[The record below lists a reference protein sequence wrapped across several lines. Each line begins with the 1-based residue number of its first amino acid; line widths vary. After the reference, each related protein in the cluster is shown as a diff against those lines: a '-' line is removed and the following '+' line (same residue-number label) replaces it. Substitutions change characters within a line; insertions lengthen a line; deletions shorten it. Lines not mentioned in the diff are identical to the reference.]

1 MSKSIERR
9 NNNRRDK
16 NDFPKRNDNYNN
28 ISNKLNYV
36 IDYELSESLCN
47 ILNMPK
53 IDFINSLTTKIKNF
67 LLSEYS
73 KNAIN
78 EEFLKNL
85 LIQNKEQLEKKYII
99 YFNILKPAWDNFISN
114 KNKFYSDE
122 LDQFYLKKYVYH
134 CSFVSKYSLH
144 NCAEN
149 GKELGKFIKVYDT
162 EKNQVKYVICE
173 NCQKVYF
180 IEYFLNFCEKCQIN
194 YYCTELNNSLNDLLP
209 ATIKKPHCEQVINE
223 QIYCLYCKHILYL
236 NIKTNQIKC
245 LNCRFISN
253 PKKMDWKCNLCSKKY
268 KSDVIVFNKSEV
280 NYIKNIINYGLLMK
294 KRAYPSNLPCCQNID
309 LKTAI
314 FYHKK
319 DCKGILYFTEF
330 NKRLIIICE
339 KCKDVNY
346 FSNFV
351 WTCPECL
358 FRFKDIKW
366 KENELK
372 LKKELSNKI
381 EVKLNTNIN
390 FNNTITSWNNKRNI
404 REFIIDNE
412 KNNQDKE
419 KEKNFRKNE
428 VTELNKNKFIK
439 SLSQQKQ
446 KQVNEPKEQNSEYK
460 DFKSIN
466 SSNLNNNNNEKS
478 ISNVIKV
485 KKNYFF
491 PYNHKKESDNILLN
505 KKYKLSENKLSIE
518 NEDKSFERKNSQN
531 RCVIE
536 KIIKKELN
544 SQELNEA
551 MTKVNYSE
559 KNIHKNTNRI
569 SEKKENNNKYIINS
583 TESKKVIIQNIQ
595 TSNNFNKIPISVRFK
610 KLNKSS
616 SLYNSQNLIF
626 KKDNQNSG
634 KELYLKDSLVQTV
647 NKKPIEYAN
656 NKIIFVKTTK
666 NNDTITNSIQQVE
679 SIDAKNEPKINVK
692 RHLFRFGHNYKPEEN
707 KMNHQNSQIGK
718 SQTFFEKEK
727 DNKISRIMS
736 YKEAVIQKK
745 YSGFIDR
752 FNNKSTD
759 KINIENEIEEN
770 KDNENQKGLISHC
783 ALNNTG
789 LRKLYKDSYYR
800 KSEKE
805 IIIWKDYNNSQ
816 KNFFK
821 KNEETPNNK
830 IINENSNIKNSNNKN
845 VRNLSSVSSQA
856 KIIVQNNN
864 NNIANNNTIINNNNS
879 KNSNYNNYYYI
890 LKKSGNQF
898 SSTSMKLIKSSLIN
912 HDYNKKFDSNTY
924 KSKGK
929 NNLNNSLLKNEKEEE
944 EEEDE
949 IEEEK
954 EEDQTPDDV
963 VLVDCID
970 KMESIP
976 LNHSIFKTP
985 LLYNNIQQKLKHFLF
1000 RGRLPIFKVENYT
1013 IQKTLGEGTN
1023 GVIYQ
1028 VINNK
1033 SKKPYAMKKLI
1044 GSSISELERFQK
1056 EFQICHQNPHPYI
1069 LDIHGVCARCFDSTT
1084 YVLYVLMDLAEKDLD
1099 SEIADRAK
1107 IKKYYNEK
1115 ELISMLKKLVSAL
1128 FYLQKEKNVAH
1139 RDIKPENI
1147 LLFKGGKVLKL
1158 ADFGEAKLNNENRK
1172 KTIRGTEFYMSPILY
1187 EGNLKSEYVI
1197 QHNPFKSDVFSLGYC
1212 FILATT
1218 LDPQVIN
1225 EIRQIKERFK
1235 IEQILKKFF
1244 QNRYTI
1250 KYIQL
1255 LLRMISIDE
1264 NQRVDFIELNK
1275 ILQNY

>member
-16 NDFPKRNDNYNN
+16 NDFQKRNDNYNN
-28 ISNKLNYV
+28 ISNKLSYV
-36 IDYELSESLCN
+36 IDYELSESICN

-53 IDFINSLTTKIKNF
+53 TDFINSVTTKIKNF

-73 KNAIN
+73 KNTIN

-85 LIQNKEQLEKKYII
+85 LIYNKEQLEKKYTD
-99 YFNILKPAWDNFISN
+99 YFNILKPAWDNFLSN
-114 KNKFYSDE
+114 KNKLYSDE
-122 LDQFYLKKYVYH
+122 LEKCYLKNYVYH
-134 CSFVSKYSLH
+134 CSFVSKYALH
-144 NCAEN
+144 DCDEN
-149 GKELGKFIKVYDT
+149 GKELGKFIKVYDN

-173 NCQKVYF
+173 NCKKVYF

-194 YYCTELNNSLNDLLP
+194 YYCNELNSALNDLLP
-209 ATIKKPHCEQVINE
+209 ATLKKPHCEPVINE

-253 PKKMDWKCNLCSKKY
+253 PKKMDWKCNLCLKKF
-268 KSDVIVFNKSEV
+268 KSDVIVFNKSEI
-280 NYIKNIINYGLLMK
+280 NYIKKIINYGLLMK

-309 LKTAI
+309 VRAAT

-319 DCKGILYFTEF
+319 ECKGILYFTEF

-346 FSNFV
+346 FERFV
-351 WTCPECL
+351 WTCPECS

-372 LKKELSNKI
+372 FKKELSNKNEI
-381 EVKLNTNIN
+381 KPNLNIN

-404 REFIIDNE
+404 REFIIGNE
-412 KNNQDKE
+412 KNSQDKD

-428 VTELNKNKFIK
+428 ISENKYKFNK

-446 KQVNEPKEQNSEYK
+446 KTINEPKESNIEYK
-460 DFKSIN
+460 DYR
-466 SSNLNNNNNEKS
+466 NNNNEKS
-478 ISNVIKV
+478 IPNVIKV

-491 PYNHKKESDNILLN
+491 PYNHKKESDNILIS
-505 KKYKLSENKLSIE
+505 KKYNISENKTSIE
-518 NEDKSFERKNSQN
+518 NEDKSFERKNSQK
-531 RCVIE
+531 RCIIE

-544 SQELNEA
+544 SQELSEA
-551 MTKVNYSE
+551 ISKANHSE
-559 KNIHKNTNRI
+559 KNIHKNNNRLSDKI
-569 SEKKENNNKYIINS
+569 ESNNKNIINS
-583 TESKKVIIQNIQ
+583 TDSKKVIIQNIQ
-595 TSNNFNKIPISVRFK
+595 TKNNFSKVPITVRFK

-616 SLYNSQNLIF
+616 SLYNSQNIIF
-626 KKDNQNSG
+626 KKDSQNSG
-634 KELYLKDSLVQTV
+634 KELYLKDNSINIM

-666 NNDTITNSIQQVE
+666 NNDAIKNSIQQVE
-679 SIDAKNEPKINVK
+679 SIDAKNDQKINVK

-707 KMNHQNSQIGK
+707 KINQQSQIEK

-727 DNKISRIMS
+727 DNKLNRIMS
-736 YKEAVIQKK
+736 YKETVIHKK
-745 YSGFIDR
+745 YSGFMDR

-759 KINIENEIEEN
+759 KINIENEKEEKKEN
-770 KDNENQKGLISHC
+770 DNQKGLINHC
-783 ALNNTG
+783 ALNNAG

-805 IIIWKDYNNSQ
+805 IIIWKDYNNNNSQ
-816 KNFFK
+816 KNFFN
-821 KNEETPNNK
+821 KNEETPNINNK
-830 IINENSNIKNSNNKN
+830 NINENSSKMKNSNNN
-845 VRNLSSVSSQA
+845 CVRNLSTVNSQV
-856 KIIVQNNN
+856 KINIHNNN
-864 NNIANNNTIINNNNS
+864 NYSNIINNSNN
-879 KNSNYNNYYYI
+879 NNFYHI
-890 LKKSGNQF
+890 LKKSENQF
-898 SSTSMKLIKSSLIN
+898 SSTSMKLIKSNLIN
-912 HDYNKKFDSNTY
+912 NDYYKQQFDSNTY
-924 KSKGK
+924 KSKRK
-929 NNLNNSLLKNEKEEE
+929 TNLNNSIAKNEKEDEE
-944 EEEDE
+944 EEDDE

-1033 SKKPYAMKKLI
+1033 TKKPYAMKKLI
-1044 GSSISELERFQK
+1044 GNSISELERFQK

-1099 SEIADRAK
+1099 SEIADRGK
-1107 IKKYYNEK
+1107 IKKYYKEK

-1147 LLFKGGKVLKL
+1147 LLFKKGKVLKL

-1218 LDPQVIN
+1218 LDPQVIK
-1225 EIRQIKERFK
+1225 EIRQVKERFK

-1244 QNRYTI
+1244 QNRYSI